1 MPIRRNHIVGGL
13 ALALTTLAPEAA
25 SASPCPVLPETEQ
38 TERHCAGSATGIA
51 IAANP
56 ERAQRLLALGE
67 AAQIRFGKLFARDAG
82 RYAIVEIGTAGFT
95 GAAREALRQAGYPVV
110 LPWLAPQAYR
120 DQAMASVRRGL
131 EGRLSGLPEETRLA
145 ALKSAEA
152 QMERQFSETATNDR
166 DATAIP
172 HELGHMW
179 LIEAFWPGQG
189 KIDGGHYG
197 GPGPDWLDEMAA
209 IVLEPDSSAERRRS
223 LFAERYRRHVA
234 SGGGSDGAL
243 LDLADYFTKAHPVGD
258 QARALVGSAASDGG
272 MQVRVLS
279 GEEAQRIAGD
289 GIRFYLQSR
298 AVADYLLAEGRNPA
312 LLGEIAGHVA
322 KGGTFA
328 SWLAKAG
335 PRHGLAAG
343 LDRFTADW
351 LVWLAK
357 RYPPRD

>member
-1 MPIRRNHIVGGL
+1 MRTHHHLAAALTL
-13 ALALTTLAPEAA
+13 ALAALAPEAA
-25 SASPCPVLPETEQ
+25 LASPCPVLPETEQ
-38 TERHCAGSATGIA
+38 GEKHCARSAHGIA
-51 IAANP
+51 IAATP
-56 ERAQRLLALGE
+56 ERAERLLALGE
-67 AAQIRFGKLFARDAG
+67 AARARFGTLFARSAS
-82 RYAIVEIGTAGFT
+82 RYAIVEMGTSGFS
-95 GAAREALRQAGYPVV
+95 GAARAALRQAGYSVV
-110 LPWLAPQAYR
+110 LPWLSPQAYR
-120 DQAMASVRRGL
+120 DQAVASVRRGL
-131 EGRLSGLPEETRLA
+131 EGRLAGLPEESRLA

-223 LFAERYRRHVA
+223 LFAERYRKHLA
-234 SGGGSDGAL
+234 SGGGSDGGL
-243 LDLADYFTKAHPVGD
+243 LDLADYFTKAHPVGE
-258 QARALVGSAASDGG
+258 QARALVGSAANEGG

-279 GEEAQRIAGD
+279 GEEAQRFAGD

-328 SWLAKAG
+328 SWLAKSG
-335 PRHGLAAG
+335 PRHGLVDE
-343 LDRFTADW
+343 LDRFSADW
-351 LVWLAK
+351 LAWLAR